1 MTIPEK
7 WLLLLYGLPGKS
19 GGARVSLWRQLKKSG
34 ALAFKTSASL
44 LPDTAEHDERFQ
56 WLAQQV
62 REAGGEATLLRVSE
76 IEGVRPEELMR
87 QFNEARAADY
97 EVLRTGLSRL
107 AAKKKPTAADCAEL
121 ERCAQQFEEIRRVD
135 FFECPRAQDVEMLL
149 ARAAGRDGK
158 PKKAGLVLQAK
169 KYAGRAWLTRP
180 RPHIDRV
187 GSAWLI
193 RKFIDPMA
201 KFVFATDPARHPEAL
216 PFDMAGA
223 EFSHHGEDCT
233 FETLVKR
240 FGVDDATVR
249 RIAEIVHDVDLGDE
263 KFGRMEGRGL
273 DLVLRGWAKA
283 NVSDEEILHRGGECF
298 EALYLALAK

>member
-1 MTIPEK
+1 MTMPDK

-34 ALAFKTSASL
+34 ALPFKTAASL
-44 LPDTAEHDERFQ
+44 LPDTPEHDERFQ

-76 IEGVRPEELMR
+76 IEGLRAEDLVR

-97 EVLRTGLSRL
+97 EALRPALSRI
-107 AAKKKPTAADCAEL
+107 AGKKKPTAAERAEI

-135 FFECPRAQDVEMLL
+135 FFGCPRAQDVEMLL
-149 ARAAGRDGK
+149 TRVADRDGN
-158 PKKAGLVLQAK
+158 PGKAGAILQTR
-169 KYAGRAWLTRP
+169 KYAGRTWLTRP

-193 RKFIDPMA
+193 RRFIDPRA

-216 PFDMAGA
+216 PFDLTGV

-233 FETLVKR
+233 FETLVRR
-240 FGVDDATVR
+240 FGVTDAAVR
-249 RIAEIVHDVDLGDE
+249 RIAEIVHDVDLGDD
-263 KFGRMEGRGL
+263 KFGRTEGRGL
-273 DLVLRGWAKA
+273 DLVLRGWAKE
-283 NVSDEEILHRGGECF
+283 NVSDQEILDRGGECF
-298 EALYLALAK
+298 EALYLALA